1 MNKGYKSTSL
11 QFKTVNNTSS
21 ESTKHFLV
29 NAQNSPS
36 RFSPSAN
43 KFKGGNSKLFQFN
56 ET

>member
-1 MNKGYKSTSL
+1 MNKSYKSTSL

-43 KFKGGNSKLFQFN
+43 KFKGGNSKLFQVN